1 MVKRAKSAAVA
12 PVSSAAAA
20 KATAAPTATAAPATP
35 VSPAPAAAPAT
46 PPAVEFA
53 RFGGFVERIH
63 FVGIGGIGM
72 SGIAE
77 VLLELGFQV
86 SGSDASDSAQ
96 LARLRAA
103 GARIEI
109 GHRAE
114 NIAGAEVVVASSAVG
129 DANPELA
136 AARAANIPLLPRAQM
151 LGELMRFRRAIAV
164 AGTHGK
170 TTTTSLVA
178 AVLARAGLDPTFIV
192 GGVVNSVRS
201 NARLGRGE
209 FMVVEAD
216 ESDASF
222 LHLQPQMAVL
232 TNIDADHLATYGGD
246 FEQLKATCLAFLRN
260 LPFYGL
266 AALCAED
273 AAVRDI
279 AADLRKPAV
288 TYGFGAGVDFRGVEV
303 RQVGRDSFFRVE
315 TAAGIGA
322 REYRLALPGRHNVL
336 NALAAIAIAARLNLP
351 EPAVAQALAEF
362 EGIGRRFQALG
373 EIAVDGDGG
382 GDGAG
387 DGAGAG
393 DGDGAG
399 TVELVDD
406 YAHHP
411 TELAATLA
419 AARDCW
425 PGRRLVVVFQP
436 HRYTR
441 TRDLFDDFVQVLA
454 GVEHLVVTQVYAAGE
469 EFNPAADSKSLCRA
483 LRALGREPVFIED
496 LPALGKY
503 LPGMLRGGDVLLT
516 LGAGDIGRFAREFA
530 GRGDGDGAGDG
541 RGDGD
546 TDGSDGAGAGGAA
559 A

>member
-1 MVKRAKSAAVA
+1 MVKRAKSAAAA
-12 PVSSAAAA
+12 PASSATAA
-20 KATAAPTATAAPATP
+20 KATAAPAPNAAATP
-35 VSPAPAAAPAT
+35 APNAAPAT

-77 VLLELGFQV
+77 VLLELGFHV

-351 EPAVAQALAEF
+351 EPAVAQALA
-362 EGIGRRFQALG
+362 
-373 EIAVDGDGG
+373 
-382 GDGAG
+382 
-387 DGAGAG
+387 
-393 DGDGAG
+393 
-399 TVELVDD
+399 
-406 YAHHP
+406 
-411 TELAATLA
+411 
-419 AARDCW
+419 
-425 PGRRLVVVFQP
+425 
-436 HRYTR
+436 
-441 TRDLFDDFVQVLA
+441 
-454 GVEHLVVTQVYAAGE
+454 
-469 EFNPAADSKSLCRA
+469 
-483 LRALGREPVFIED
+483 
-496 LPALGKY
+496 
-503 LPGMLRGGDVLLT
+503 
-516 LGAGDIGRFAREFA
+516 
-530 GRGDGDGAGDG
+530 
-541 RGDGD
+541 
-546 TDGSDGAGAGGAA
+546 
-559 A
+559 

>member
-1 MVKRAKSAAVA
+1 MVKRATSAAAA
-12 PVSSAAAA
+12 PASSAAA
-20 KATAAPTATAAPATP
+20 TPATP
-35 VSPAPAAAPAT
+35 AAAPVSPAPNAATPAPAAAPAT

-77 VLLELGFQV
+77 VLLELGFHV
-86 SGSDASDSAQ
+86 SGSDTSDSAQ

-373 EIAVDGDGG
+373 EIAVDGDG
-382 GDGAG
+382 DGA
-387 DGAGAG
+387 
-393 DGDGAG
+393 GAG

-469 EFNPAADSKSLCRA
+469 EFNPASDSKSLCRA

-496 LPALGKY
+496 LPALGEY

-530 GRGDGDGAGDG
+530 GRDDGDGAGDG
-541 RGDGD
+541 A
-546 TDGSDGAGAGGAA
+546 GSDGAAA
-559 A
+559 

>member
-1 MVKRAKSAAVA
+1 MVKRAKSAAAA

-20 KATAAPTATAAPATP
+20 KATAAPAAP
-35 VSPAPAAAPAT
+35 SPAPTAAPAT

-114 NIAGAEVVVASSAVG
+114 NIDGAEVVVASSAVG

-315 TAAGIGA
+315 TADGIGA

-351 EPAVAQALAEF
+351 EAAVAQALAEF

-382 GDGAG
+382 GDGDG
-387 DGAGAG
+387 DGG
-393 DGDGAG
+393 GAG

-496 LPALGKY
+496 LPALGEY

-530 GRGDGDGAGDG
+530 GRDDGDGAGDG
-541 RGDGD
+541 
-546 TDGSDGAGAGGAA
+546 AGTGGAA